1 MGGPLSRKSN
11 FESNKLNPSPRTG
24 TNPVACRVS
33 MTGHVIPSL
42 SPLIEWITASTLQFP
57 SKDFV
62 SFASKH
68 LHTSRKPKEKEGGAK
83 STPSKN

>member
-42 SPLIEWITASTLQFP
+42 SPLI
-57 SKDFV
+57 
-62 SFASKH
+62 
-68 LHTSRKPKEKEGGAK
+68 
-83 STPSKN
+83 